1 MMQTHVQHII
11 PKKEKKK
18 NCFCNIFLKVIRGSV
33 QQMHVDFNVSLLLW
47 NGSNGP
53 DINLTTCAPLF
64 ELPFPIKQNS
74 LHWEHGTNVSQNQNM
89 QVPSFIMH

>member
-11 PKKEKKK
+11 PKKEK
-18 NCFCNIFLKVIRGSV
+18 NCFCNIFLKVIRVSV

-53 DINLTTCAPLF
+53 DINLTTCATLF
-64 ELPFPIKQNS
+64 ELPFPITKQNS
-74 LHWEHGTNVSQNQNM
+74 LHQEHGTNVSQNQNM